1 MLAMARALMSRPRL
15 VCMDEPTMGL
25 APALVDRVLDLVSEI
40 NRRGVTV
47 FMVEQNAR
55 VALSIA
61 HRGYVLQSGVLV
73 LDGPAA
79 ALLADPAIRE
89 AYLGQRRP
97 DTP

>member
-1 MLAMARALMSRPRL
+1 VA
-15 VCMDEPTMGL
+15 
-25 APALVDRVLDLVSEI
+25 EI

-61 HRGYVLQSGVLV
+61 HRGYVLQSGVVV
-73 LDGPAA
+73 LEGAAA

-89 AYLGQRRP
+89 AYLGQRRHEP
-97 DTP
+97 SDAGGETG